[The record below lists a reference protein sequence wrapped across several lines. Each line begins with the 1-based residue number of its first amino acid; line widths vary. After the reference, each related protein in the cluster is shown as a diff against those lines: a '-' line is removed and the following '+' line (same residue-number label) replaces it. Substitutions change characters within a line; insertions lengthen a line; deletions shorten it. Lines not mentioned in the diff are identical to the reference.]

1 MQDLPRR
8 KGRREEGL
16 SRERRRRHH
25 RSSLFRALTFWLP
38 ANTISSPFVF
48 FRRFPRF
55 IILPPIA
62 RRIFGSRLSFLPNP
76 HSSFFL
82 RACHR
87 CHARKRKGDPPPFF
101 FFPFSFAR
109 CVDVCNF
116 YVCLDGKVWGGSSV
130 EPSITCPSQ
139 QGGPT

>member
-1 MQDLPRR
+1 MIEEEGEERGIVHAGFA
-8 KGRREEGL
+8 KAKREEGL

-62 RRIFGSRLSFLPNP
+62 RRIFGSQLSFPQTPIPLSFEGMPSLPCQIEEGR
-76 HSSFFL
+76 SSPIL
-82 RACHR
+82 LL
-87 CHARKRKGDPPPFF
+87 PFF
-101 FFPFSFAR
+101 VRSLR
-109 CVDVCNF
+109 GCV
-116 YVCLDGKVWGGSSV
+116 
-130 EPSITCPSQ
+130 
-139 QGGPT
+139 